1 MLNKSIYFTYT
12 ILAALI
18 LVVLLTACD
27 QNQPEKK
34 VLSEKEMIERG
45 KYLITAGGCHD
56 CHSPKVFGPQGPKID
71 ETKILSG
78 HPAEMQLAEFDP
90 AILEPGKY
98 ILFTQDV
105 TAAIG
110 PWGASFAANLTPDNE
125 TGIGT
130 WQPEMFINALRTGK
144 HLGAGRPILPPMPWE
159 MIGKLTDED
168 LQAMFA
174 YLKSIPPIKNKVP
187 DPKPL
192 DQLLSSK

>member
-1 MLNKSIYFTYT
+1 MFNKSIYFTYAM
-12 ILAALI
+12 LAALVF
-18 LVVLLTACD
+18 VVLLTACN
-27 QNQPEKK
+27 QTQPEKK

-159 MIGKLTDED
+159 MVGKLTDED

-174 YLKSIPPIKNKVP
+174 YLKSIPPVKNRVP

>member
-1 MLNKSIYFTYT
+1 MFNKSIYFTYAM
-12 ILAALI
+12 LAALVF
-18 LVVLLTACD
+18 VVLLTACN
-27 QNQPEKK
+27 QTQPEKK

-45 KYLITAGGCHD
+45 KYLVTAGGCHD

-174 YLKSIPPIKNKVP
+174 YLKSIPPVKNRVP

>member
-1 MLNKSIYFTYT
+1 MLNKSIYFTYAM
-12 ILAALI
+12 LAALVF
-18 LVVLLTACD
+18 VVLLTAC
-27 QNQPEKK
+27 NQTQSEKK

-159 MIGKLTDED
+159 MVGKLTDED

-174 YLKSIPPIKNKVP
+174 YLKSLPPVKNKVP
-187 DPKPL
+187 DPMPL

>member
-1 MLNKSIYFTYT
+1 MLNKSIYFTYAMF
-12 ILAALI
+12 AALI
-18 LVVLLTACD
+18 LVVLLTACN
-27 QNQPEKK
+27 QTQPEKK
-34 VLSEKEMIERG
+34 VLTEKEMIERG
-45 KYLITAGGCHD
+45 KYLVTAGGCHD

-78 HPAEMQLAEFDP
+78 HPAEMKLAEFDP

-98 ILFTQDV
+98 VLFTQDV

-168 LQAMFA
+168 LQAVFA

-192 DQLLSSK
+192 EQLLSSK

>member
-1 MLNKSIYFTYT
+1 MLNKSIYFTYAM
-12 ILAALI
+12 LFALVF
-18 LVVLLTACD
+18 VVLLTACN
-27 QNQPEKK
+27 QTQPEKK

-71 ETKILSG
+71 ESKILSG

-159 MIGKLTDED
+159 MVGKLTDED

-174 YLKSIPPIKNKVP
+174 YLKSIPPVKNRVP

>member
-1 MLNKSIYFTYT
+1 MFNKSIYFTYAM
-12 ILAALI
+12 LAALVF
-18 LVVLLTACD
+18 VVLLTACN
-27 QNQPEKK
+27 QTQPEKK

-71 ETKILSG
+71 ETRILSG

-159 MIGKLTDED
+159 MVGKLTDED
-168 LQAMFA
+168 LRAMFA
-174 YLKSIPPIKNKVP
+174 YLKSIPPVKNRVP

>member
-45 KYLITAGGCHD
+45 KYLVTAGGCHD

-130 WQPEMFINALRTGK
+130 WQPDMFINALRTGK

>member
-1 MLNKSIYFTYT
+1 MLNKSIYFTYS

-18 LVVLLTACD
+18 LVILLTACD

-130 WQPEMFINALRTGK
+130 WQPDMFINALRTGK

>member
-1 MLNKSIYFTYT
+1 MLNKSIYFTYAMF
-12 ILAALI
+12 AALI

-27 QNQPEKK
+27 KNQPEKK

-45 KYLITAGGCHD
+45 KYLVTAGGCHD
-56 CHSPKVFGPQGPKID
+56 CHSPKVLGPQGPKID

-78 HPAEMQLAEFDP
+78 HPAEMKLAKFDP

-110 PWGASFAANLTPDNE
+110 PWGASFEANLTPDNE

-130 WQPEMFINALRTGK
+130 WQSEMFINALRTGK

-159 MIGKLTDED
+159 MIGKFTDED
-168 LQAMFA
+168 LKAVFA
-174 YLKSIPPIKNKVP
+174 YLKSIPPVKNKVP

>member
-1 MLNKSIYFTYT
+1 MLNKSIYFTYAM
-12 ILAALI
+12 LAALVF
-18 LVVLLTACD
+18 VVLLTACN
-27 QNQPEKK
+27 QTQPEKK

-71 ETKILSG
+71 ESKILSG

-159 MIGKLTDED
+159 IVGKLTDED

-174 YLKSIPPIKNKVP
+174 YLKSIPPVKNRVP

>member
-1 MLNKSIYFTYT
+1 MFNKSIYFTYAM
-12 ILAALI
+12 LAALVF
-18 LVVLLTACD
+18 VVLLTACN
-27 QNQPEKK
+27 QTQPEKK
-34 VLSEKEMIERG
+34 ILSEKEMIERG

-71 ETKILSG
+71 ETRILSG

-90 AILEPGKY
+90 TILEPGKY

-159 MIGKLTDED
+159 MVGKLTDED

-174 YLKSIPPIKNKVP
+174 YLKSIPPVKNKVP

>member
-1 MLNKSIYFTYT
+1 MLNKSIYFTYEM
-12 ILAALI
+12 LAALVF
-18 LVVLLTACD
+18 VVLLTACN
-27 QNQPEKK
+27 QTQPEKK

-71 ETKILSG
+71 ESKILSG

-125 TGIGT
+125 TGIGA

-159 MIGKLTDED
+159 MVGKLTDED

-174 YLKSIPPIKNKVP
+174 YLKSIPPVKNRVP

>member
-12 ILAALI
+12 LSAALI
-18 LVVLLTACD
+18 LVVFLTACN

-45 KYLITAGGCHD
+45 KYLVTAGGCHD

-159 MIGKLTDED
+159 TVGKLTDED
-168 LQAMFA
+168 LKAIFA

-192 DQLLSSK
+192 DQLLSSR

>member
-1 MLNKSIYFTYT
+1 MFNKSIYFTYAM
-12 ILAALI
+12 LAALVF
-18 LVVLLTACD
+18 VVLLTACN
-27 QNQPEKK
+27 QTQPEKK

-71 ETKILSG
+71 ETRILSG

-159 MIGKLTDED
+159 MVGKLTDED

-174 YLKSIPPIKNKVP
+174 YLKSIPPVKNRVP

>member
-1 MLNKSIYFTYT
+1 MLNKSIYFTYAM
-12 ILAALI
+12 LAALI
-18 LVVLLTACD
+18 FVVLLTACD
-27 QNQPEKK
+27 QTQPEKK

-71 ETKILSG
+71 ETRILSG

-159 MIGKLTDED
+159 MVGKLTDED

-174 YLKSIPPIKNKVP
+174 YLKSIPPVKNKVP

>member
-1 MLNKSIYFTYT
+1 MLNKSIYFAYT
-12 ILAALI
+12 MLAALI
-18 LVVLLTACD
+18 LVVLLTACN

-34 VLSEKEMIERG
+34 ALSEKEMIERG

-159 MIGKLTDED
+159 MVGKLTDED

-174 YLKSIPPIKNKVP
+174 YLKSIPPVKNKVP

>member
-1 MLNKSIYFTYT
+1 MLNKSIYFTYAM
-12 ILAALI
+12 LAALVF
-18 LVVLLTACD
+18 VVLLTACN
-27 QNQPEKK
+27 QTQPEKK

-71 ETKILSG
+71 ETRILSG

-159 MIGKLTDED
+159 MVGKLTDED

-174 YLKSIPPIKNKVP
+174 YLKSIPPVKNRVP

>member
-1 MLNKSIYFTYT
+1 MLNKSIYFTYS

-45 KYLITAGGCHD
+45 KYLVTAGGCHD

-90 AILEPGKY
+90 AILELGKY

-130 WQPEMFINALRTGK
+130 WQPDMFINALRTGK

>member
-1 MLNKSIYFTYT
+1 MLNKSIYFTYA

>member
-1 MLNKSIYFTYT
+1 MLNRSIYFTYAM
-12 ILAALI
+12 LVALI
-18 LVVLLTACD
+18 FVVLLTACN

-34 VLSEKEMIERG
+34 VLSEQEMIERG
-45 KYLITAGGCHD
+45 KYLVTAGGCHD

-159 MIGKLTDED
+159 MVGKLTDED

-174 YLKSIPPIKNKVP
+174 YLKSIPPVKNRVP